1 MNKKFG
7 AAVATVMG
15 LMMAFGFTA
24 CGGGGNNSSGGGSS
38 QSESGGGGSGRSGKF

>member
-38 QSESGGGGSGRSGKF
+38 APPERDPNAH